1 MSRLNKTNN
10 RWSIVVNKLYNVKP
24 MEAEKSLRI
33 AVGIA
38 TALSKF
44 EREVPNAEEKY
55 REIFREYK
63 KKLEKAEPKNVAEIM
78 TILLSVMRF
87 VWETGFIY
95 VYPDREPPEDIP
107 RERIIVAPPEVI
119 RAELRMEKAFRY
131 YFKFVVLKNIK
142 YLENV
147 DKSELLKGLIY

>member
-1 MSRLNKTNN
+1 MGCLNN
-10 RWSIVVNKLYNVKP
+10 RWSIVVNELYNIKP

-33 AVGIA
+33 AVEIA
-38 TALSKF
+38 IALSRF

-55 REIFREYK
+55 RKIFEEYK
-63 KKLEKAEPKNVAEIM
+63 KKLEKAEPKNAAEVM
-78 TILLSVMRF
+78 TVLLSVMRF

-107 RERIIVAPPEVI
+107 KDRIIVAHPEAI

-131 YFKFVVLKNIK
+131 YLKFVVLKNIK

-147 DKSELLKGLIY
+147 DRSELLKGLV